1 MRSLYQARAAS
12 RRLGVVPVMRR
23 SFAKMT
29 GRAPVHL
36 GKINICLAFKTA
48 ASLVYL
54 PILLAVLAIAGS
66 THRALGQATSGSI
79 SGFITDGSGAA
90 IPQAKVSVQD
100 EGTGVNTQAATDG
113 SGFYNV
119 THIIAGNYTVT
130 VTANGFKTFSKQHIQ
145 LQIDSAVRADA
156 KLEPGTLTEQVVVTA
171 VPAALKTERA
181 DVDHL
186 LDQHEL
192 ETIPVVDDNLTTL
205 YTTAPGVVPFSFQIS
220 TNENPSEGFMTS
232 VNGQLWMAN
241 DYQVDGITD
250 IAWGFT
256 GLQIIVPPPDSV
268 QELKITTANYDP
280 EYGSV
285 GGMVAQ
291 YDTKSGTND
300 FHGSA
305 YWMNRNAWS
314 FAANPFTETIP
325 GTGPQGRGT
334 GVAPYNE
341 NIGGVAIGGPIKKNK
356 VFFFAD
362 YRLNRRLVGANL
374 LTTVPNDAF
383 RNGDFS
389 AVAATDPIYDPT
401 TGNPDGSGRA
411 LFPNNTIPANRINP
425 VATNL
430 LAILPHA
437 NISQATQNN
446 YLGTGKSPFN
456 TDEIDE
462 RVDWNFSDKDKFFER
477 YSYMWSYFSNPSVFG
492 VAAGGPSIAGGN
504 ASTANSWNQLLSMN
518 YTHAF
523 TPTLLAE
530 VRAGFARFYL
540 NEYQNDASLETNN
553 KVGIPN
559 INQGSSLTGGLAAI
573 EVAGPV
579 GSWTMGTQ
587 GSVPRLDRSTVF
599 QLVNNWTKVA
609 GNHEIRWGADIRWN
623 FEDLFTLNQ
632 STRGE
637 FDFNQTVTGSADA
650 PDSGNS
656 TASFLL
662 AGAGSFERGQFILWP
677 DERATRI
684 SGYGGDSWKPTPKLT
699 LNYGLRWDYIS
710 PISPKNP
717 GGDVNYDFD
726 NGSLILAGLGNISK
740 YSNVQPRYNNF
751 APRLGFAYLLTEKT
765 VIRGGLGRSYFIN
778 GFDAA
783 FNHLD
788 SSYPVAQAQ
797 AVDQSSLYTPI
808 FPMNEGPPA
817 PPAPVFP
824 ASGII
829 PASQVPANDF
839 AKAWYPER
847 KTSSVDSW
855 NLSIQRQLGA
865 DTTLTVAYV
874 GNKGNN
880 LDYSF
885 YNIDAAPPA
894 PGDLLTRRPL
904 YIKFGFTGQMY
915 LNCTCD
921 DSNYNAVQI
930 TGVKRFTKNYSFHS
944 AFTYAKALDD
954 EIGARGPQ
962 GGNPYDLK
970 GSYGVSYLNQ
980 AVIWTTTHSIL
991 IPFGKGQR
999 FGSNT
1004 NQIAQDLLGG
1014 WTFDG
1019 ITTLQSGL
1027 ALSPTDSDSSTL
1039 NADFSQRP
1047 NRIPNVSL
1055 SPKEKNRHLWLNP
1068 AAFVTPP
1075 VCCVWGNASPGSMR
1089 GPAYYDLDWALGRTF
1104 GFKTPLN
1111 ADLTQL
1117 QFRLESF
1124 NLLNHTNLGQPTN
1137 DINNPQFG
1145 LINGITG
1152 NMRNLQFD
1160 LHLRW

>member
-1 MRSLYQARAAS
+1 MVRTDPPLNVQKIATSISKVTAD
-12 RRLGVVPVMRR
+12 RLLWRR
-23 SFAKMT
+23 STYTF
-29 GRAPVHL
+29 
-36 GKINICLAFKTA
+36 LAAVLFI
-48 ASLVYL
+48 ASL
-54 PILLAVLAIAGS
+54 AVDSPLIA
-66 THRALGQATSGSI
+66 RGQATSGAI
-79 SGFITDGSGAA
+79 SGFVTDNVGAA
-90 IPQAKVSVQD
+90 IPQAKVSVKD
-100 EGTGVNTQAATDG
+100 EGTNVVTEATTDG

-119 THIIAGNYTVT
+119 THLIAGNYTVT
-130 VTANGFKTFSKQHIQ
+130 VTANGFKTFSKQHIL
-145 LQIDSAVRADA
+145 LQIDSAIKADA
-156 KLEPGTLTEQVVVTA
+156 HLDPGMVTQSVTVTA
-171 VPAALKTERA
+171 APAALKTEKT

-186 LDQHEL
+186 LEQHEI
-192 ETIPVVDDNLTTL
+192 ETVPVQDDNLTTL
-205 YTTAPGVVPFSFQIS
+205 YLTAPGVVPFSFQIS

-241 DYQVDGITD
+241 DYQVNGITD

-268 QELKITTANYDP
+268 QELKITTADYDP
-280 EYGSV
+280 EYGNV

-314 FAANPFTETIP
+314 FAANPFTEKIP
-325 GTGPQGRGT
+325 GTGPQGRGV

-341 NIGGVAIGGPIKKNK
+341 NIGGVALGGPIKKDK

-374 LTTVPNDAF
+374 IATVPNDAF

-389 AVAATDPIYDPT
+389 SVAATNPIYDPD
-401 TGNPDGSGRA
+401 TGNPDGSGRTQ
-411 LFPNNTIPANRINP
+411 FQNNTIPANRINP
-425 VATNL
+425 VSTNL
-430 LAILPHA
+430 LALLPHA
-437 NISQATQNN
+437 NINQETQNN
-446 YLGTGKSPFN
+446 YLGTGTSPFN

-462 RVDWNFSDKDKFFER
+462 RVDWNFSDKNKLFEA

-492 VAAGGPSIAGGN
+492 VTAGGPSIAGGN
-504 ASTANSWNQLLSMN
+504 ASTANSWNQLLSIN
-518 YTHAF
+518 YTHSF
-523 TPTLLAE
+523 NPNLLAE
-530 VRAGFARFYL
+530 FRAGFARFYL

-553 KVGIPN
+553 AVGIPN
-559 INQGSSLTGGLAAI
+559 INQGTPLTGGLAAI

-599 QLVNNWTKVA
+599 QGVNNWTKVD
-609 GNHEIRWGADIRWN
+609 GNHEIRWGVDYRKN

-637 FDFNQTVTGSADA
+637 FDFNQTVTGSADV
-650 PDSGNS
+650 PDSGIS
-656 TASFLL
+656 QASFLL
-662 AGAGSFERGQFILWP
+662 GGAGSFERGQFVIWP

-684 SGYGGDSWKPTPKLT
+684 SAYGGDVWKVTPKLT

-717 GGDVNYDFD
+717 GGDVNYDF
-726 NGSLILAGLGNISK
+726 NTGSLILAGLGSVSK

-751 APRLGFAYLLTEKT
+751 APRLGVAYMLTEKT
-765 VIRGGLGRSYFIN
+765 VARLGFGRSYFIN

-808 FPMNEGPPA
+808 FPMNEGPPT
-817 PPAPVFP
+817 PQAPVFP

-829 PASQVPANDF
+829 PAADVPPNDF
-839 AKAWYPER
+839 AKAFPFVR

-855 NLSIQRQLGA
+855 NVSIQQQLGKN
-865 DTTLTVAYV
+865 TVVTAAYV

-880 LDYSF
+880 LDYSL
-885 YNIDAAPPA
+885 YNVDAAPPG

-915 LNCTCD
+915 VNCTCD
-921 DSNYNAVQI
+921 DSNYNALQI
-930 TGVKRFTKNYSFHS
+930 TGYRRFTNGYAFHS
-944 AFTYAKALDD
+944 AFTWAKALDD
-954 EIGARGPQ
+954 EIGNRGPQ
-962 GGNPYDLK
+962 GGNPYDIK

-980 AVIWTTTHSIL
+980 AVVWTTTHSIL
-991 IPFGKGQR
+991 IPYGKGQR
-999 FGSNT
+999 WGANANPVVQT
-1004 NQIAQDLLGG
+1004 LLGG

-1019 ITTLQSGL
+1019 LTTLQSGIS
-1027 ALSPTDSDSSTL
+1027 LSPTDSDSSTL
-1039 NADFSQRP
+1039 NADFAQRP
-1047 NRIPNVSL
+1047 NRVPGVPFY
-1055 SPKEKNRHLWLNP
+1055 PKGKNRNNWLNP

-1075 VCCVWGNASPGSMR
+1075 VCCVWGNAHPGSMR
-1089 GPAYYDLDWALGRTF
+1089 GAPYYDLDWAMGKVF
-1104 GFKTPLN
+1104 SFKTPLN
-1111 ADLTQL
+1111 ESTNL
-1117 QFRLESF
+1117 QFRAEAF
-1124 NLLNHTNLGQPTN
+1124 NLFNTTNLGQPIN
-1137 DINNPQFG
+1137 DINNPQYG
-1145 LINGITG
+1145 LINSINGS
-1152 NMRNLQFD
+1152 MRNLQFD